1 MMVLFGTELL
11 NTVRF
16 QGSSPTRHSPVV
28 KLTASMGDRWAL
40 LAMFFIVEMA
50 SPGLV
55 AGMAACTGIRTVIEL
70 KKPHLHLR
78 FRNRL

>member
-1 MMVLFGTELL
+1 MGAAGHVLHRRDGE
-11 NTVRF
+11 
-16 QGSSPTRHSPVV
+16 S
-28 KLTASMGDRWAL
+28 
-40 LAMFFIVEMA
+40 
-50 SPGLV
+50 GLV